1 MLTIVH
7 ITYHDETNIGSCP
20 IGQTGGFENADGN
33 GEIHCFRIFDGVSV
47 MLMQLEMG
55 SYTEIRTQVGV
66 LEVNFC
72 INGRFETSFSMR
84 SHVLLKPGD
93 MAISC
98 YDGLH
103 GTKSESHFPLGY
115 YEGLCLEI
123 DPAAA
128 GHWIRLNAPAFPI
141 DFTALKQNLLGSKWY
156 MVGPAGPRCE
166 HVFRELY
173 ESASYAERGFLQLK
187 VLELMLLLG
196 RIPQERAADP
206 YCSAEQTA
214 LAHHL
219 RDHLLTNREGYVSL
233 AQLAAEHAISVSHLQ
248 KLFKQTYGMPVYH
261 YIKEYRLEQI
271 AASAAEH
278 SDSQWTFI
286 KGNLADK
293 ALIDKIFA
301 DYKPEIVV
309 NLAAQAGVRYSI
321 TNPDAYIESNLIGFY
336 NILEA
341 CRHSYDEGH
350 TPVEHLVYASSS
362 SVYGSNKKVPYSTDD
377 KVDNPVSLYAATKKS
392 NELMAH
398 AYSKLYNIPSTGLR
412 FFTVYGP
419 AGRPD
424 MAYFGF
430 TNKLLKGETIQI
442 FNYGNCKRDFTYVD
456 DIVEGVVRVMQGAPE
471 RKNGEDGL
479 PVPPYAVYNIGN
491 QNPEN
496 LLDFVQILQEELIRA
511 GVLPED
517 YDFEAHKKLVP
528 MQPGDVPVTYADT
541 SALERD
547 FGYKPSTS
555 LREGL
560 RKFAEWY
567 AKFYK

>member
-7 ITYHDETNIGSCP
+7 ITYHNETNIGSCP

-233 AQLAAEHAISVSHLQ
+233 AQVAAEHEMSVSHLQ
-248 KLFKQTYGMPVYH
+248 KLFKQVYGVPVYR
-261 YIKEYRLEQI
+261 YTKNIIWSKQRWSWF
-271 AASAAEH
+271 AAGSLLQRSPSTQDMTTPANFRRALKSGTGRH
-278 SDSQWTFI
+278 RPAI
-286 KGNLADK
+286 
-293 ALIDKIFA
+293 ALI
-301 DYKPEIVV
+301 
-309 NLAAQAGVRYSI
+309 
-321 TNPDAYIESNLIGFY
+321 
-336 NILEA
+336 
-341 CRHSYDEGH
+341 
-350 TPVEHLVYASSS
+350 
-362 SVYGSNKKVPYSTDD
+362 
-377 KVDNPVSLYAATKKS
+377 
-392 NELMAH
+392 
-398 AYSKLYNIPSTGLR
+398 
-412 FFTVYGP
+412 
-419 AGRPD
+419 
-424 MAYFGF
+424 
-430 TNKLLKGETIQI
+430 
-442 FNYGNCKRDFTYVD
+442 KR
-456 DIVEGVVRVMQGAPE
+456 MQ
-471 RKNGEDGL
+471 
-479 PVPPYAVYNIGN
+479 
-491 QNPEN
+491 
-496 LLDFVQILQEELIRA
+496 
-511 GVLPED
+511 
-517 YDFEAHKKLVP
+517 
-528 MQPGDVPVTYADT
+528 
-541 SALERD
+541 
-547 FGYKPSTS
+547 
-555 LREGL
+555 
-560 RKFAEWY
+560 
-567 AKFYK
+567 

>member
-1 MLTIVH
+1 MTIVH

-219 RDHLLTNREGYVSL
+219 RDNLLTNREGYVSL

-261 YIKEYRLEQI
+261 YIKEYRLEQAAVELVRSRKPITEI
-271 AASAAEH
+271 AQHAGYDNASKFSE
-278 SDSQWTFI
+278 SFKKRYGKTPSRYR
-286 KGNLADK
+286 ADK
-293 ALIDKIFA
+293 TNAVK
-301 DYKPEIVV
+301 
-309 NLAAQAGVRYSI
+309 RSI
-321 TNPDAYIESNLIGFY
+321 E
-336 NILEA
+336 
-341 CRHSYDEGH
+341 
-350 TPVEHLVYASSS
+350 
-362 SVYGSNKKVPYSTDD
+362 
-377 KVDNPVSLYAATKKS
+377 TKT
-392 NELMAH
+392 E
-398 AYSKLYNIPSTGLR
+398 
-412 FFTVYGP
+412 
-419 AGRPD
+419 
-424 MAYFGF
+424 
-430 TNKLLKGETIQI
+430 
-442 FNYGNCKRDFTYVD
+442 
-456 DIVEGVVRVMQGAPE
+456 
-471 RKNGEDGL
+471 
-479 PVPPYAVYNIGN
+479 
-491 QNPEN
+491 
-496 LLDFVQILQEELIRA
+496 
-511 GVLPED
+511 
-517 YDFEAHKKLVP
+517 
-528 MQPGDVPVTYADT
+528 
-541 SALERD
+541 
-547 FGYKPSTS
+547 
-555 LREGL
+555 
-560 RKFAEWY
+560 
-567 AKFYK
+567 

>member
-173 ESASYAERGFLQLK
+173 ESAFYAERTYLQLK
-187 VLELMLLLG
+187 ALELLMLLE
-196 RIPQERAADP
+196 RIPQEAGADA
-206 YCSAEQTA
+206 YFSSEQTE

-233 AQLAAEHAISVSHLQ
+233 AQLAAEHEMSVSHLQ
-248 KLFKQTYGMPVYH
+248 KLFKQVYGVPVYR
-261 YIKEYRLEQI
+261 YIKEYRLEQAAVELVRSRKPITEI
-271 AASAAEH
+271 AQRAGYDNASKFSE
-278 SDSQWTFI
+278 SFKKRYGKTPSRYR
-286 KGNLADK
+286 ADK
-293 ALIDKIFA
+293 KQTAKW
-301 DYKPEIVV
+301 
-309 NLAAQAGVRYSI
+309 S
-321 TNPDAYIESNLIGFY
+321 
-336 NILEA
+336 
-341 CRHSYDEGH
+341 
-350 TPVEHLVYASSS
+350 
-362 SVYGSNKKVPYSTDD
+362 
-377 KVDNPVSLYAATKKS
+377 
-392 NELMAH
+392 
-398 AYSKLYNIPSTGLR
+398 
-412 FFTVYGP
+412 
-419 AGRPD
+419 
-424 MAYFGF
+424 
-430 TNKLLKGETIQI
+430 
-442 FNYGNCKRDFTYVD
+442 
-456 DIVEGVVRVMQGAPE
+456 
-471 RKNGEDGL
+471 
-479 PVPPYAVYNIGN
+479 IGN
-491 QNPEN
+491 KTE
-496 LLDFVQILQEELIRA
+496 
-511 GVLPED
+511 
-517 YDFEAHKKLVP
+517 
-528 MQPGDVPVTYADT
+528 
-541 SALERD
+541 
-547 FGYKPSTS
+547 
-555 LREGL
+555 
-560 RKFAEWY
+560 
-567 AKFYK
+567 